1 MRFDLGYYVR
11 QRFDRRDEIIK
22 HNNLGYL
29 KGDYLSIYL

>member
-22 HNNLGYL
+22 HNLGYL
-29 KGDYLSIYL
+29 KGDYLFIYK